1 MSVFVS
7 DRRRRRD
14 WEVEVNY
21 VRRSK
26 NALGEEEFVPQQTEA
41 VVVGGANFEKVR
53 KGEAEERGEKEPLNR
68 KERRIPPTIL
78 IRSLFAIQQF

>member
-26 NALGEEEFVPQQTEA
+26 NALGEEEFVPQQTSA
-41 VVVGGANFEKVR
+41 VRAANFEKVR
-53 KGEAEERGEKEPLNR
+53 KGEKEPLNR
-68 KERRIPPTIL
+68 NERRIPPSIL

>member
-41 VVVGGANFEKVR
+41 VVVGGAANFEKVR
-53 KGEAEERGEKEPLNR
+53 KGEKEPLNR
-68 KERRIPPTIL
+68 NERRIPPSIL